1 MVPHHHTVIM
11 SEVGAC
17 DMGLKFDFRTITVD
31 TKMEFVRDYGASVV
45 TLGLRQHVVPHGL
58 PFR

>member
-1 MVPHHHTVIM
+1 M